1 MSSPLITTYGIP
13 SRSSGI
19 LKSVRNCRSR
29 IFAPRVSSRFW
40 LIACILAFECVPVT
54 MLRHPWLRARTLS
67 ASVIFFFVALLFFGR
82 RKLRAMQ
89 WTVPPIRKGWAA
101 VHGCALAALLVT
113 NIYLIVFAEPGTG
126 LTRGLICLWYAWLVL
141 LPITLGQSLFG
152 LSRLWLLLRSLGSVW
167 GLATLCG
174 TLMFFTRNLMMMA
187 WDTPDSRF
195 GHALQVATFRG
206 VERLLGLFYNDVFS
220 DPHTYVIG
228 TRAFAVQVAGV
239 CSGVEGLALM
249 LSLTIGW
256 LWYSRRELR
265 MGRALLLVPL
275 SLMSIWLLNLV
286 RITALIAI
294 GNAGY
299 GTVAIG
305 GFHSEAG
312 WILFSGVALGFL
324 LTVNSVEW
332 FRSSDAALAIGGG
345 VPSVRTVPMDETN
358 DAAVYL
364 LPLLAILGAG
374 LISGATS
381 GGFEWMYGLRLVA
394 ALGAFYAYRREYRR
408 MEWRFGL
415 LGPAAGAAVAAFWI
429 ALDLW
434 MRHKGAAGGAAL
446 NSVAEGLA
454 RLSGGQRAVWISLR
468 LATSVIAVPL
478 AEELAFRGYLARR
491 VMSSNVEDVPF
502 RSLSLI
508 AMLGSSLAFGAMQGK
523 MWVAGMLA
531 GLVFAVVAK
540 LRGRLGEAVAA
551 HAMANLTIAIWVL
564 ARGAYSLW

>member
-1 MSSPLITTYGIP
+1 
-13 SRSSGI
+13 
-19 LKSVRNCRSR
+19 
-29 IFAPRVSSRFW
+29 
-40 LIACILAFECVPVT
+40 
-54 MLRHPWLRARTLS
+54 MLRHPWLRARTFS
-67 ASVIFFFVALLFFGR
+67 ASSIFFFVALLFFGR
-82 RKLRAMQ
+82 SKLRAMQ

-113 NIYLIVFAEPGTG
+113 NIYLIVFAEQGTG
-126 LTRGLICLWYAWLVL
+126 LTRGLICLWYAWLIL

-152 LSRLWLLLRSLGSVW
+152 LSRLWLLLRSLGGAW

-187 WDTPDSRF
+187 WDTPDSKF
-195 GHALQVATFRG
+195 GHALQLATFRG
-206 VERLLGLFYNDVFS
+206 VQRLLGLFYSDVLS
-220 DPHTYVIG
+220 DPQAYVIG

-256 LWYSRRELR
+256 LLYSRRELR

-275 SLMSIWLLNLV
+275 SLISIWLLNLV

-345 VPSVRTVPMDETN
+345 APVVRLGILEETN

-364 LPLLAILGAG
+364 LPLLAMLGAG
-374 LISGATS
+374 LISAAVS
-381 GGFEWMYGLRLVA
+381 DGFEWLYGLRMIA
-394 ALGAFYAYRREYRR
+394 ALGVFYAYRREYRR

-415 LGPAAGAAVAAFWI
+415 LGPAAGVAVAAFWI
-429 ALDLW
+429 ALDFW
-434 MRHKGAAGGAAL
+434 MRHKGDAGGAAL
-446 NSVAEGLA
+446 NGVAGGLA
-454 RLSGGQRAVWISLR
+454 RLSSGQRAMWISLR
-468 LATSVIAVPL
+468 LATSVVAAPL

-502 RSLSLI
+502 CSLSLI
-508 AMLGSSLAFGAMQGK
+508 AMLGSSLAFGAMQGR

-540 LRGRLGEAVAA
+540 VRGRLGEAVAA
-551 HAMANLTIAIWVL
+551 HATANLTIAIWVL